1 MSNTNSICQKYPVA
15 PLVLRLLSEWSPST
29 IFRLVFA
36 MWPCQIFTDRFSTA
50 SWNVDDAERRVQHRS
65 WRGKRIL
72 TCVYLYLW
80 FQRGETFSN
89 WIRLV
94 WKSFLPE
101 RIKSFV
107 CLCFKQYITF
117 SLYLALCHC
126 SLLSLCDL
134 LKHGEK
140 HQYIL
145 VFSVSLTLIQS
156 LVPIKQVELEAH
168 LSSCFL
174 LWPYTSLTYLIYTMK
189 HNYQFLVRSYIS
201 YLIQKN
207 NKIIALLQLIQDVSD
222 EWTSSLAASSWQKDV
237 QEQHV
242 CVFMSVFTERPEMC
256 CFLLLVSDVRFLE
269 NIKSC

>member
-107 CLCFKQYITF
+107 CLCIQFIF
-117 SLYLALCHC
+117 STM
-126 SLLSLCDL
+126 SLLPFITMWPSKAWREASIHFSFFCLTDFDSELGTDKTSGAGSAPQL
-134 LKHGEK
+134 LFPP
-140 HQYIL
+140 
-145 VFSVSLTLIQS
+145 VTL
-156 LVPIKQVELEAH
+156 
-168 LSSCFL
+168 
-174 LWPYTSLTYLIYTMK
+174 Y
-189 HNYQFLVRSYIS
+189 
-201 YLIQKN
+201 
-207 NKIIALLQLIQDVSD
+207 
-222 EWTSSLAASSWQKDV
+222 
-237 QEQHV
+237 
-242 CVFMSVFTERPEMC
+242 
-256 CFLLLVSDVRFLE
+256 
-269 NIKSC
+269 